1 MNFGARL
8 KEERRRL
15 GLKQAEFAALVGT
28 DMPKQSLY
36 ERGHRQLR
44 ADYLARIAPIGV
56 DILYILTGRRS
67 GASLDEDST
76 AFLSTYL
83 ALPPEL
89 REPVEQLMADLTRYV
104 EEGPKQGG

>member
-15 GLKQAEFAALVGT
+15 GLKQVEFAALVGT

-44 ADYLARIAPIGV
+44 ADYLSRIAPVGI
-56 DILYILTGRRS
+56 DILYVITGRRR
-67 GASLDEDST
+67 GESLGEEAT
-76 AFLSTYL
+76 TFLGTYL

-89 REPVEQLMADLTRYV
+89 REPVEQLMGDLTGFV
-104 EEGPKQGG
+104 EQGSKQGG